1 MKSGMTN
8 SSTSSI
14 SFFQCLPLRSATTRL
29 APSPVKESALIQG
42 LGRWASPQLMVCPS
56 APPKVFPVST

>member
-1 MKSGMTN
+1 MTN

-14 SFFQCLPLRSATTRL
+14 SFFQWVLPLRSATTRL

-56 APPKVFPVST
+56 APPKVCPVST